1 MTHWAESEVPGRPDY
16 SYSDGYYRSPEDELL
31 EMQKKE
37 KEIKEAEER
46 IEREIKENYT
56 VSDADSE
63 SIQQLF
69 IEFFPGTGEDKVK
82 INFSKFINCIEK
94 SSIMKSI
101 KSMKHMSMVNAVSK
115 INNNNCYKKN
125 KALIINFNSKI
136 PPDVNVDI
144 PYISSHKIYTFA
156 SSFLFVSHLNSN
168 NTTYQVDHYDDSN
181 RRILEF
187 FKDSKYDVNNAK
199 NYESKYIFFQIILE
213 VINILFYLDGRSCKL
228 WKSGNFIKK
237 LHKIAD
243 CMTSNNTEL
252 VDDEVEG
259 EGEGEGEVEGST
271 GGNKTR
277 RKSKGRKTK
286 HGRKN
291 KKKTYKLK
299 GRRIYK
305 KTYRK

>member
-1 MTHWAESEVPGRPDY
+1 M
-16 SYSDGYYRSPEDELL
+16 
-31 EMQKKE
+31 KE
-37 KEIKEAEER
+37 EEER
-46 IEREIKENYT
+46 IDREIKENYT

-69 IEFFPGTGEDKVK
+69 IEFFPGTGENETK
-82 INFSKFINCIEK
+82 INFEKFINCIEK
-94 SSIMKSI
+94 SSIMKRI
-101 KSMKHMSMVNAVSK
+101 KSMKHMSIVNAVSK

-144 PYISSHKIYTFA
+144 PYISSNKIYTFA
-156 SSFLFVSHLNSN
+156 NSFIFVSYLNSQN
-168 NTTYQVDHYDDSN
+168 TYQVHHYNDSN
-181 RRILEF
+181 SRILEF
-187 FKDSKYDVNNAK
+187 FKDSKYDINNAK

-243 CMTSNNTEL
+243 CMTSDNTEL
-252 VDDEVEG
+252 VDDEE
-259 EGEGEGEVEGST
+259 EEEGEVEGEGST

-286 HGRKN
+286 HGRRN
-291 KKKTYKLK
+291 KKKN
-299 GRRIYK
+299 I
-305 KTYRK
+305 